1 MGTSPPPPAPAPGGP
16 SDPAPSSSLE
26 AIFQAHHALV
36 LRAAYRVTGSPSD
49 AEDVL
54 QTIFLRLV
62 RRSAELAAMENV
74 PGYLHRAAVNAALD
88 LVRARNESK
97 NVPLESHES
106 HLAAEA
112 FRGPEGQQEARERQ
126 ALVRRAL
133 STLAPRAAE
142 IFALHYF
149 EGYAN
154 PEIANMLGLST
165 AGVAVTLHRT
175 RSRLQKEIRSL
186 LGESR

>member
-1 MGTSPPPPAPAPGGP
+1 MGTSPPPFPAPGE
-16 SDPAPSSSLE
+16 PAPSSLESL
-26 AIFQAHHALV
+26 FQAHHALV

-54 QTIFLRLV
+54 QTVFLRLL
-62 RRSAELAAMENV
+62 RRSGELAALENV

-112 FRGPEGQQEARERQ
+112 FQGPERQHEAGERQ
-126 ALVRRAL
+126 ALLRRAL

-154 PEIANMLGLST
+154 PEIAGMLGLST

-175 RSRLQKEIRSL
+175 RARLQKEIRSL

>member
-1 MGTSPPPPAPAPGGP
+1 MGTSPPPAAPAPGGP
-16 SDPAPSSSLE
+16 SDPAPSSLE
-26 AIFQAHHALV
+26 SIFQAHHALIM
-36 LRAAYRVTGSPSD
+36 RAAYRVTGSASD

-54 QTIFLRLV
+54 QTVFLRLL
-62 RRSAELAAMENV
+62 RRSAELAAMDNV

-88 LVRARNESK
+88 LVRARNQSK
-97 NVPLESHES
+97 NVPLEPHEL

-112 FRGPEGQQEARERQ
+112 FAGPEGQQEAREKQ
-126 ALVRRAL
+126 EMLRRAL

-186 LGESR
+186 LGEIR

>member
-1 MGTSPPPPAPAPGGP
+1 MGTSPPLAAPAPGGA
-16 SDPAPSSSLE
+16 SGASQLE
-26 AIFQAHHALV
+26 SIFQAHHSLV
-36 LRAAYRVTGSPSD
+36 LRAAYRVTGSASD

-54 QTIFLRLV
+54 QTVFLRLL
-62 RRSAELAAMENV
+62 RRSAELAAMDNV

-88 LVRARNESK
+88 LVRSRHESR

-112 FRGPEGQQEARERQ
+112 FRGPEGQQEASERQ
-126 ALVRRAL
+126 VLLRRAM

>member
-1 MGTSPPPPAPAPGGP
+1 MGTSPPPPPAAPGGP
-16 SDPAPSSSLE
+16 WGSSQLE
-26 AIFQAHHALV
+26 SIFQAHHALV
-36 LRAAYRVTGSPSD
+36 LRAAYRVTGSASD

-54 QTIFLRLV
+54 QTIFLRLL
-62 RRSAELAAMENV
+62 RRSAELAVMENV

-112 FRGPEGQQEARERQ
+112 FRGPEGQQEASERQ
-126 ALVRRAL
+126 ALLRRAI

-149 EGYAN
+149 EGHAS

>member
-1 MGTSPPPPAPAPGGP
+1 MGTSPPPPPAAPGGP
-16 SDPAPSSSLE
+16 WGSSQLE
-26 AIFQAHHALV
+26 SIFQAHHALV
-36 LRAAYRVTGSPSD
+36 LRAAYRVTGSASD

-54 QTIFLRLV
+54 QTIFLRLL
-62 RRSAELAAMENV
+62 RRPAELAVMENV

-126 ALVRRAL
+126 VLLRRAI

-149 EGYAN
+149 EGYAS